1 MKLNYSTTRYAIVT
15 LDEKQILV
23 GRAREYHFV
32 DIDKIGNS
40 QINTFFS
47 ENKAKASFD
56 NSWYE
61 NEEVNGKWVKVN
73 GDWVRS
79 DNWKHYK
86 VIKLKITYK
95 GL

>member
-15 LDEKQILV
+15 LDEKEILV

-32 DIDKIGNS
+32 DINKIGNS

-61 NEEVNGKWVKVN
+61 SEEVNGE
-73 GDWVRS
+73 WVRS

-86 VIKLKITYK
+86 VIALKVTYK
-95 GL
+95 EL